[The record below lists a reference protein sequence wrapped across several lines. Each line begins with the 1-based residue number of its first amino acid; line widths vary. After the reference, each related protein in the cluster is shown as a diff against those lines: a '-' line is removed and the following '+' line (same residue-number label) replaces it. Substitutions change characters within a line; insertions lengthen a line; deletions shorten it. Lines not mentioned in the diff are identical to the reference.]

1 MSNNKYSIQSFIHET
16 TQSETDHEFFQLE
29 KSYLLEININNQKV
43 MIKKGAMVAYDG
55 NVSFKRE
62 GMLSKGIGN
71 MLKKTISGEG
81 TTMMES
87 TGTGRIYVADFAK
100 KVRILYLE
108 NETIVVNGNDVLAH
122 EASIKSDIKMMKS
135 VAGVMGGGLFQVM
148 LSGTGYIALTTFGD
162 PLTLLVK
169 PGHPIYTDPNATVA
183 WSGNLN
189 PQIKTDI
196 SLKTL
201 IGRGSGE
208 SFQLM
213 FEGEGWVIV
222 QPFEESYGNN
232 Q

>member
-222 QPFEESYGNN
+222 QPFEESYGTN